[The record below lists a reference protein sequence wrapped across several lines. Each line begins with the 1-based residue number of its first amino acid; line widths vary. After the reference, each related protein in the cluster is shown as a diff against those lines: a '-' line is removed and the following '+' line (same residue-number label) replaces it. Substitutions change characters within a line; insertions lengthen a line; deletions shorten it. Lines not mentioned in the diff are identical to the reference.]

1 MLRYAIEKDL
11 ISGNLEVRDLE
22 QAWNARFEA
31 DFGYPVD
38 KPSNGM
44 LQDIHWAAGLFG
56 YFPTYTL
63 GNIYGGCLH
72 ETLRRDL
79 PDLNEFLANGD
90 PTPAMEWMRNKVQRH
105 GSVYEPMEIVRRA
118 TGNEVSEGPLIA
130 YLETKFN
137 EIYGLHH

>member
-1 MLRYAIEKDL
+1 M

-22 QAWNARFEA
+22 QAWNSRFEA

-56 YFPTYTL
+56 YFPTYAL

-72 ETLRRDL
+72 EKLRRDL
-79 PDLNEFLANGD
+79 PDLDESLADGD
-90 PTPAMEWMRNKVQRH
+90 PAPAMEWMQFNVQRH
-105 GSVYEPMEIVRRA
+105 RLGLRTR
-118 TGNEVSEGPLIA
+118 GHHSEGNPQRGQRGSA
-130 YLETKFN
+130 
-137 EIYGLHH
+137 GCVS